1 MHIKLNGNDH
11 QSEFETITELV
22 QNLEIDPA
30 IIIIEQNG
38 TILKKET
45 YDSCEIRNGDVIEII
60 ELVGGG

>member
-1 MHIKLNGNDH
+1 MIIKLNGNDY
-11 QSEFETITELV
+11 QSESGNITKLV
-22 QNLEIDPA
+22 QELEVDPS

-45 YDSCEIRNGDVIEII
+45 YDSCEIRSGDIIEII